1 MQKVFAQ
8 RGLKNGSVCL
18 WIAGSSRRITVICT
32 IDRLHHAGKIRA
44 GLVGS
49 AVFEWKMCAK
59 QIFLFNRKWVAWYW
73 TRYKCCGCIQIVW
86 DCMSHFSWR
95 NQLNSL
101 QTSACFYRY
110 LSMVEVQEKN
120 RNWEQGVESELL
132 ELPITLTWVWFIIN
146 AYPTCITP
154 SWAPVAHKLLA

>member
-1 MQKVFAQ
+1 MNRRFKHANNCHMH
-8 RGLKNGSVCL
+8 NGPIASCWKDKGWPGWLCL
-18 WIAGSSRRITVICT
+18 N
-32 IDRLHHAGKIRA
+32 
-44 GLVGS
+44 
-49 AVFEWKMCAK
+49 EKMCAK

-95 NQLNSL
+95 NELNSL
-101 QTSACFYRY
+101 QTSTCFYRY
-110 LSMVEVQEKN
+110 LSMVEVQEKK